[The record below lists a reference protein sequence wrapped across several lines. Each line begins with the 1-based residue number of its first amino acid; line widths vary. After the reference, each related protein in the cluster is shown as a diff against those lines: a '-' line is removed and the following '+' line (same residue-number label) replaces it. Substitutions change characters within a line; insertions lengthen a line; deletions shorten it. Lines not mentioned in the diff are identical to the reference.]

1 MSNKNTIFLSQSR
14 IINNL
19 KYLQCNNYPLK
30 NSYTIFKNNKKKKI
44 NEYLDNKFNEYKEN
58 RIKKL
63 KSCSNEIQNNNKKIT
78 NLKKK
83 NNENNKKLLNN
94 FSLNQNDFINEKNI
108 KCKSPRNNSVNL
120 DDDHYQNICFE
131 NYESPKFS
139 CNKQNQLN
147 LLSKSENKNQN
158 KQIINNDFIQNNNIN
173 YNKIDDKKEHLKNQ
187 FIGEN
192 NLNKRNNINLIS
204 KENIQY
210 KDKSFKSNSTNNLF
224 EIPENKKQ
232 NSDLKLNKKTFQKD
246 TSNFMDLLNK
256 IRKFQKFHNMK
267 KLKSNENNNNYTLSF
282 QNNEMN
288 DIDNLNRYFQ
298 KKVPPNFYN
307 STYFKYISQF
317 KNIINSKIKN
327 YDKNNLILTNY
338 SSYIKKYSCIMPPNP
353 YESILEARENSF
365 FNI

>member
-1 MSNKNTIFLSQSR
+1 MIWFKNTIFLSQSR

-19 KYLQCNNYPLK
+19 KYLQSNNFPLK

-63 KSCSNEIQNNNKKIT
+63 KSCSNEIQNNNNKIT

-120 DDDHYQNICFE
+120 DDDHYHNICFD

-139 CNKQNQLN
+139 CNNQNQLN
-147 LLSKSENKNQN
+147 LLSKCENKNRNN
-158 KQIINNDFIQNNNIN
+158 KQINNEVDLKQNNN
-173 YNKIDDKKEHLKNQ
+173 NKIEKTDDTIEQLNSQ
-187 FIGEN
+187 FIIGDN
-192 NLNKRNNINLIS
+192 NLNKRNNINPIS

-224 EIPENKKQ
+224 EIPENKNLK
-232 NSDLKLNKKTFQKD
+232 SDLKLNQKTFQNEI
-246 TSNFMDLLNK
+246 SNSS
-256 IRKFQKFHNMK
+256 KF
-267 KLKSNENNNNYTLSF
+267 Y
-282 QNNEMN
+282 
-288 DIDNLNRYFQ
+288 R
-298 KKVPPNFYN
+298 
-307 STYFKYISQF
+307 
-317 KNIINSKIKN
+317 IIK
-327 YDKNNLILTNY
+327 
-338 SSYIKKYSCIMPPNP
+338 
-353 YESILEARENSF
+353 
-365 FNI
+365 